1 MWAPASIQKR
11 GKEILN
17 NHTLKNLYQGSLH
30 FIVLES
36 LFCKKQSVCI
46 LIYQMEMNI
55 KISLRNWHN
64 SDIVINVR
72 KLNLQGLI
80 TAKFAINVSWEWIIT
95 ALLWITALVITII
108 NSSGTSCSMFLLGV
122 FMLFWWRLLLETT
135 HSLIISSKLNKMC
148 HYFSWLRL
156 LFQLV

>member
-17 NHTLKNLYQGSLH
+17 NHTLKNLYWGSLH

-36 LFCKKQSVCI
+36 LFCKKQSLCI
-46 LIYQMEMNI
+46 VIYQMGMNI
-55 KISLRNWHN
+55 KISLRNWPN
-64 SDIVINVR
+64 SDIVIHVR

-80 TAKFAINVSWEWIIT
+80 TARCAINVSWEWIIT

-108 NSSGTSCSMFLLGV
+108 NSSGTSCSMFLLVV
-122 FMLFWWRLLLETT
+122 FMLFWWRLLQETT
-135 HSLIISSKLNKMC
+135 HFLIISSKLNKMC
-148 HYFSWLRL
+148 HYFSLWRL